1 MKIYKTTSAS
11 LYPQP
16 GRTVTTFPSGLIRV
30 DQTYICADSD
40 AAESRSTLAVGNPM
54 PDGDSSPSID
64 GIAIFPAPQENR
76 RGDGFT
82 EFKVS
87 AYGRSTTT
95 LQTINLTPLTLTF
108 SSFFNF
114 KLWSI
119 SGSIAV
125 PDGTVLEYDDL
136 ALNPYLLDPF
146 DFTSVSPSQ
155 VVLDANIIEE
165 YSKGDLIEFYNYS
178 YPADRAYKVW
188 RVRLTGDGQTP
199 SSVFDFRIYAPTIAV
214 KSYRHFG
221 QFVEMDLETT
231 ILWVNNVSTD
241 IIP

>member
-16 GRTVTTFPSGLIRV
+16 GRTVTTFPSGLILV
-30 DQTYICADSD
+30 DQNYICADSD
-40 AAESRSTLAVGNPM
+40 AAASRSTLAVGNPM
-54 PDGDSSPSID
+54 PDGDSSPSIE
-64 GIAIFPAPQENR
+64 GLAIFPAPQENR

-82 EFKVS
+82 EFTVS

-95 LQTINLTPLTLTF
+95 LQTINLTPLTLKF
-108 SSFFNF
+108 GYFFNF
-114 KLWSI
+114 KLRSI
-119 SGSIAV
+119 SGSIAIQA
-125 PDGTVLEYDDL
+125 GTVLEYDDL
-136 ALNPYLLDPF
+136 ALNPDWLDPF
-146 DFTSVSPSQ
+146 DFTSVSPSL

-165 YSKGDLIEFYNYS
+165 YSKGDLVEYNGHTYL
-178 YPADRAYKVW
+178 ADRSYKVW
-188 RVRLTGDGQTP
+188 RVSLTGYGQTP
-199 SSVFDFRIYAPTIAV
+199 SRVFDFRIYAPTIAV

-231 ILWVNNVSTD
+231 TLWNNVSTD